1 MNRTTTTPSPERSTG
16 APRSGGRRRRTPRGA
31 LVAVTCVAA
40 LAVAGCSD
48 GAAPEADAAD
58 TVVTVVTVDATDTV
72 EATEVA
78 DTAAPTT
85 VAPTTLPPTTLPPT
99 TLPTTTVAPTT
110 LPPTTV
116 APTTTLPAVLETRE
130 IGRSVQDRPITAVRR
145 GTPGGRVVLVVG
157 VIHGNEDDGVAII
170 DLLER
175 VDVPAGVDL
184 WLVESMNPDGQL
196 AQDRHNANQV
206 DLNRN
211 FPADWGP
218 IGVPGDGQ
226 YAGPSAASEPET
238 QAMVAFVEELRP
250 DLVIWYHQDL
260 FRIHPG
266 RGRDGAIRQ
275 RYAELT
281 GLPLVAITGGTYTG
295 VAATWVRRTIDPGV
309 SFIVELGP
317 TLSAE
322 EADAH
327 ARAVLTVATEP
338 N

>member
-1 MNRTTTTPSPERSTG
+1 
-16 APRSGGRRRRTPRGA
+16 
-31 LVAVTCVAA
+31 V
-40 LAVAGCSD
+40 
-48 GAAPEADAAD
+48 
-58 TVVTVVTVDATDTV
+58 
-72 EATEVA
+72 
-78 DTAAPTT
+78 
-85 VAPTTLPPTTLPPT
+85 
-99 TLPTTTVAPTT
+99 
-110 LPPTTV
+110 
-116 APTTTLPAVLETRE
+116 PAVLETRE

-145 GTPGGRVVLVVG
+145 GTTGGRVVLVVG

-170 DLLER
+170 DLLEQY
-175 VDVPAGVDL
+175 DVPVGVDL

-226 YAGPSAASEPET
+226 YAGPSVASEPET
-238 QAMVAFVEELRP
+238 RAMIAFVEEIRP

-260 FRIHPG
+260 FRIAPG

-317 TLSAE
+317 TLSPA
-322 EADAH
+322 EADTH